1 MTIQFYII
9 LCLMTVILQ
18 TSDVIKV
25 FDLVNQIKP
34 DFILMAVIYIN
45 LREKESVIGEL
56 TAFLMGMT
64 TDILS
69 GGLIGLNAFTFTVI
83 AFVINTIKEN
93 ITVEKYF
100 PVFLFVATATI
111 ANEFLF
117 LLFQRIFVGEIMF
130 FKNLFTLAI
139 PGSLYTG
146 LLAPLLYFGLD
157 KILVRVRLWKK

>member
-1 MTIQFYII
+1 MRIQFYIVY
-9 LCLMTVILQ
+9 CLLSIILQ
-18 TSDVIKV
+18 TSDAIKV

-34 DFILMAVIYIN
+34 DFIIVAVIYIN

-56 TAFLMGMT
+56 SAFLMGLT
-64 TDILS
+64 ADILS
-69 GGLIGLNAFTFTVI
+69 GGLMGLNAFTFTAL

-93 ITVEKYF
+93 ITIEKYF
-100 PVFLFVATATI
+100 SVFLFVSIAAI

-130 FKNLFTLAI
+130 FKDFFTLAI
-139 PGSLYTG
+139 PGCLYSG

-157 KILVRVRLWKK
+157 KVLIRVRLWKK